1 MSKPFAR
8 PTRRPARRQAA
19 AVGVRLGSLLKASP
33 VDARFFVGQIVAHN
47 RVGYRGVVV
56 GVDPCFSLS
65 EEWYEEVARSR
76 PPKDR
81 PWYHVLVDGATHTT
95 YVAERHLDPSEDAT
109 QIDHPLLGAHFDR
122 FDGKRY
128 YATARPH

>member
-1 MSKPFAR
+1 M
-8 PTRRPARRQAA
+8 
-19 AVGVRLGSLLKASP
+19 
-33 VDARFFVGQIVAHN
+33 DARFFVGQIVAHN
-47 RVGYRGVVV
+47 RFGYRGVVA
-56 GVDPCFSLS
+56 GVDPSFSLS

-81 PWYHVLVDGATHTT
+81 PWYHVLVDGAMQTT
-95 YVAERHLDPSEDAT
+95 YVAERHLDASEDVS

-122 FDGKRY
+122 FDGQRY

>member
-1 MSKPFAR
+1 M
-8 PTRRPARRQAA
+8 
-19 AVGVRLGSLLKASP
+19 
-33 VDARFFVGQIVAHN
+33 DARFFVGQIVAHN
-47 RVGYRGVVV
+47 RVRLPGRRGGRGSVS
-56 GVDPCFSLS
+56 FSLS

-109 QIDHPLLGAHFDR
+109 QIDHPLLGAHFNR
-122 FDGKRY
+122 FDGQRY
-128 YATARPH
+128 YPTERPH